1 MKSNKMIQNLLEN
14 WPTKVFSLLVAI
26 GLYLV
31 VSLFLVGSKKVEIPL
46 EIIHPIGYEA
56 VSTLDESVELI
67 IRADQ
72 RYVSLI
78 NSSAIQAVADFSFV
92 DSEGVASTRVQLMYK
107 EELFNI
113 DFSLSTNPEIIKVFY
128 QEKDREDSPV
138 DEVLL

>member
-46 EIIHPIGYEA
+46 EIIHPTGYEA

-128 QEKDREDSPV
+128 QEKDREDSPT